1 MNNSEFY
8 TNKDGIASATWPDP
22 VGDYPHPSVPQG
34 THPDLVSAP
43 ECPSTAG
50 SYVPDLNAAG
60 DVERVFAD
68 LLAQVDCV
76 IQVSNQCVY
85 RRH

>member
-22 VGDYPHPSVPQG
+22 VGD
-34 THPDLVSAP
+34 PDLVSAP